1 MIRIWGRRSAFNVQK
16 VLWLIGELGLAHEH
30 IDAGGAAGGLGTPEF
45 LAMNPHGQIPVIDDD
60 GTTVWES
67 HSVLRYLAARYAPG
81 SLWPEDPAERS
92 MADRWMDWS
101 LASLQGDFMSVFWG
115 FYRTPEEKRD
125 WPRIRVGLERCAEHY
140 RLLDR
145 ILAERD
151 FLAGDH
157 FTIGDVPAGTTLY
170 RYFELEIARPDIPH
184 VSAWYARLAERPAYC
199 KHVMLPFEEL
209 RGRLA
214 F

>member
-81 SLWPEDPAERS
+81 SLWPEGGAGHTHDAPGPVGPG
-92 MADRWMDWS
+92 
-101 LASLQGDFMSVFWG
+101 ASSKVT
-115 FYRTPEEKRD
+115 RK
-125 WPRIRVGLERCAEHY
+125 A
-140 RLLDR
+140 
-145 ILAERD
+145 A
-151 FLAGDH
+151 AGN
-157 FTIGDVPAGTTLY
+157 
-170 RYFELEIARPDIPH
+170 
-184 VSAWYARLAERPAYC
+184 RLAAALPAATR
-199 KHVMLPFEEL
+199 HGQANQTET
-209 RGRLA
+209 
-214 F
+214 